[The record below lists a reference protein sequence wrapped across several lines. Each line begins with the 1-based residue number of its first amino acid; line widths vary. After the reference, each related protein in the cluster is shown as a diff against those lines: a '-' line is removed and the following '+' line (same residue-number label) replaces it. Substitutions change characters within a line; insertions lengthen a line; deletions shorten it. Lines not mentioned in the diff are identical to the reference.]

1 MKVAVIGSRS
11 LVVTNLHT
19 FLPENCSEIVSGG
32 AAGIDRCAKEYA
44 ITNHLKLT
52 EFLPEYERYQKR
64 APLMRNRR
72 IIDYADS
79 VLAFWDGTSKGT
91 YFVIETCRQLG
102 KPCTVILCKSEQS
115 QQNFTDSIDTSV
127 KI

>member
-1 MKVAVIGSRS
+1 MKIAVIGSRS

-32 AAGIDRCAKEYA
+32 AMGIDRCAKEYA
-44 ITNHLKLT
+44 IANHLKLT

-64 APLMRNRR
+64 APLVRNRR

-91 YFVIETCRQLG
+91 RFVIETCRKLG
-102 KPCTVILCKSEQS
+102 KPCTVIYVKPGNRGK
-115 QQNFTDSIDTSV
+115 NFADSIDTRA

>member
-1 MKVAVIGSRS
+1 MKIAVIGSRS

-32 AAGIDRCAKEYA
+32 AMGIDRCAKEYA
-44 ITNHLKLT
+44 IANHLKLT

-64 APLMRNRR
+64 APLVRNRR

-91 YFVIETCRQLG
+91 RFVIETCRKLG
-102 KPCTVILCKSEQS
+102 KPCTVIYVKPGNRDK
-115 QQNFTDSIDTSV
+115 NFADSIDTRA

>member
-1 MKVAVIGSRS
+1 MKIAVIGSRS

-32 AAGIDRCAKEYA
+32 AVGIDRCAKEYA
-44 ITNHLKLT
+44 IANRLKLT

-91 YFVIETCRQLG
+91 RFVIETCRELG
-102 KPCTVILCKSEQS
+102 KPCTVIYVKPGNQGK
-115 QQNFTDSIDTSV
+115 NFADSIDTSTE
-127 KI
+127 I